1 MALGFQGHFT
11 IGGLC
16 VTLEECADDYPFGA
30 RANRY
35 AYRVEKGSDRYPNAL
50 VKKGVWGRLGARV

>member
-16 VTLEECADDYPFGA
+16 VTLEECADDYPFAA

-35 AYRVEKGSDRYPNAL
+35 GYRVEKRSDRYPNAL
-50 VKKGVWGRLGARV
+50 VNKGG

>member
-16 VTLEECADDYPFGA
+16 VTLEECADDYPFAA

-35 AYRVEKGSDRYPNAL
+35 GYRVEKRSDRYTKAL
-50 VKKGVWGRLGARV
+50 VKEGVRGRLGAGV